1 MIGMAFVVDDFPLYY
16 EATSEKGL
24 SIAGL
29 NFPKNA
35 KYYKPIVGKDN
46 IPAFELIPLILSQAE
61 TVKEVRKFLEKIN
74 ITDDSFHEEL
84 PPSPL
89 HWMISDRDETIVFEQ
104 AKEGGKIY
112 ENPIG
117 VMTNNPP
124 FSYHLENLKK
134 YKNISPNPPEINF
147 SKELDLIP
155 YGTGLGGFG
164 LPGDWSSA
172 SRFIRASFV
181 KLNSPGGDSEKESV
195 SQFFKILGC
204 VEYPK
209 GACRVGEDEKGK
221 IRKDYT
227 NYSSC
232 CNTDRGI

>member
-29 NFPKNA
+29 NFPQNA

-46 IPAFELIPLILSQAE
+46 IPAFELIPWILSQAE
-61 TVKEVRKFLEKIN
+61 TVKEARKFLEKIN

-104 AKEGGKIY
+104 TKEGGKIY

-117 VMTNNPP
+117 VMTNNLP
-124 FSYHLENLKK
+124 FS
-134 YKNISPNPPEINF
+134 
-147 SKELDLIP
+147 
-155 YGTGLGGFG
+155 
-164 LPGDWSSA
+164 
-172 SRFIRASFV
+172 
-181 KLNSPGGDSEKESV
+181 
-195 SQFFKILGC
+195 
-204 VEYPK
+204 
-209 GACRVGEDEKGK
+209 
-221 IRKDYT
+221 
-227 NYSSC
+227 
-232 CNTDRGI
+232 